1 MYKMVKICLFIIV
14 GILLSADDLSKNK
27 EMIPNV
33 NLKDINKK
41 KVNLLEASKDY
52 YVLINFWNMACEP
65 CKKEMKFL
73 NQFHEK
79 YNEHGFKVISINM
92 DTPRSMSKVKKYVK
106 SSKYSFEVFQD
117 PRMSV
122 FKKMGGSIMPFVVIA
137 DNKGNIVNKHIG
149 FNLGDE
155 KSLELEI
162 RELISFKPDTIYTK
176 TKTEVEERSTS
187 DSRYGIKSNEND

>member
-137 DNKGNIVNKHIG
+137 DNKGNVVNKHIG

-162 RELISFKPDTIYTK
+162 RELISFEVDTTI
-176 TKTEVEERSTS
+176 ES
-187 DSRYGIKSNEND
+187 DVND

>member
-1 MYKMVKICLFIIV
+1 MYKAIKICLFIIV
-14 GILLSADDLSKNK
+14 GSLLSADDFSKNK

-41 KVNLLEASKDY
+41 KVNLVEASKDY

-117 PRMSV
+117 PRMNV

-137 DNKGNIVNKHIG
+137 DNKGNVVNKHIG

-162 RELISFKPDTIYTK
+162 RELISFKVDTTI
-176 TKTEVEERSTS
+176 E
-187 DSRYGIKSNEND
+187 SNIDD

>member
-1 MYKMVKICLFIIV
+1 MFLRLYKIFLIFFVSSFLLAEDNVK
-14 GILLSADDLSKNK
+14 AN

-33 NLKDINKK
+33 NLKDVNKK
-41 KVNLLEASKDY
+41 KVNLIELSRDY
-52 YVLINFWNMACEP
+52 YVLFNFWNMACEP

-106 SSKYSFEVFQD
+106 SSKYSFKVLQD
-117 PRMSV
+117 PRMDV
-122 FKKMGGSIMPFVVIA
+122 FRKFGGSIMPFVVIA

-155 KSLELEI
+155 KSLEEEI
-162 RELISFKPDTIYTK
+162 KELILFEKDTIINLNKDTVINLNK
-176 TKTEVEERSTS
+176 DTV
-187 DSRYGIKSNEND
+187 IKEGVND

>member
-1 MYKMVKICLFIIV
+1 MYKITKIFLFVIV
-14 GILLSADDLSKNK
+14 GSLLMAEDSSKNK
-27 EMIPNV
+27 EIIPNV

-41 KVNLLEASKDY
+41 KVNLVEASKDY

-79 YNEHGFKVISINM
+79 YNEYGFKVISINM

-117 PRMSV
+117 PRMDV
-122 FKKMGGSIMPFVVIA
+122 FRKMGGSIMPFVVIA
-137 DNKGNIVNKHIG
+137 DNKGNVVNKHIG

-162 RELISFKPDTIYTK
+162 RELISFEADTT
-176 TKTEVEERSTS
+176 
-187 DSRYGIKSNEND
+187 IKSNTND

>member
-1 MYKMVKICLFIIV
+1 MFLRLYKIFTIFFVSSFLLAEDNVK
-14 GILLSADDLSKNK
+14 AN

-33 NLKDINKK
+33 NLKDVNKK
-41 KVNLLEASKDY
+41 KVNLIELSRDY
-52 YVLINFWNMACEP
+52 YVLFNFWNMACEP

-106 SSKYSFEVFQD
+106 SSKYSFEVLQD
-117 PRMSV
+117 PRMDV
-122 FKKMGGSIMPFVVIA
+122 FRKFGGSIMPFVVIA

-155 KSLELEI
+155 KSLEEEI
-162 RELISFKPDTIYTK
+162 KELILFEKDTIINLNKDTIINLNK
-176 TKTEVEERSTS
+176 DTV
-187 DSRYGIKSNEND
+187 IKEGVND